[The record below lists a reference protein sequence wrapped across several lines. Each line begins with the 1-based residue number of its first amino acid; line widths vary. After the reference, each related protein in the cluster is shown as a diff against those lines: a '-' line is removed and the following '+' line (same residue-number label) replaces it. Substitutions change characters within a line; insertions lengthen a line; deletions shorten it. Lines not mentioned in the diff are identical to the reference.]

1 MPEHKT
7 SPSGEIEL
15 FATAPPPSTKPKKKK
30 KRKKFADWYDNEI
43 AAVLDDEEPNNRSQT
58 DGSCCEYNDDDDSS
72 SSDYSEGLAL
82 LQSSLDTLEIDEE
95 TNHRHMFS
103 CCGFWWHRMW
113 NCHWLG
119 STDLRF
125 SIRKEDEEVFAVG
138 GRGILE
144 VFDGTIQ
151 CSIEVGEPI
160 VRFVHLVTACGCTQ
174 VFLDVSHHCVIDV
187 PDVASR

>member
-95 TNHRHMFS
+95 TNHWHMFS

-125 SIRKEDEEVFAVG
+125 SIRKEDEDVFAVG

-144 VFDGTIQ
+144 YGPR
-151 CSIEVGEPI
+151 S
-160 VRFVHLVTACGCTQ
+160 VRPRSRRDARLSFGNAVTDWHRTSEIAETR
-174 VFLDVSHHCVIDV
+174 LD
-187 PDVASR
+187 